1 MTRVCLKS
9 DDSIVGR
16 IVSDQC
22 SNGDVLVEWDDSGER
37 TRIRR
42 SALNEIEVER
52 PEAPTQEEKL
62 VDQIQHLREMLTTSC
77 DLMIREIERGKK

>member
-16 IVSDQC
+16 IVSDL
-22 SNGDVLVEWDDSGER
+22 NGDVLVEWDDSGER

-52 PEAPTQEEKL
+52 PEAPTPETKL
-62 VDQIQHLREMLTTSC
+62 VDQIQHLRDMLTTSC